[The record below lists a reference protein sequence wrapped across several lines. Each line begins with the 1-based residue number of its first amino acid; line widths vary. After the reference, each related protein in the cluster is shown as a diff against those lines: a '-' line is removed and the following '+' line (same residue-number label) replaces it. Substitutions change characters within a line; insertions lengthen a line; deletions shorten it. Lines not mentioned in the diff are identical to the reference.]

1 VGVPTFKAFTTNCL
15 AGGFFHKR
23 LLETANLFLPYSYK
37 IPGDGRSKPT
47 RKQKL
52 IRQEF
57 PKVRQYQKRGYTYYA
72 VDLRRAFWRGQ
83 PFKSFSNRTD
93 ALKYATELGESVQ
106 TNGVASVA
114 KNLANF
120 EDERLTRWNEQLGAH
135 GKSVED
141 AVVFFWRIWSGI
153 ERSVNH
159 RMPNSA
165 GILSS
170 PCLVAFVPTKPG
182 N

>member
-1 VGVPTFKAFTTNCL
+1 M
-15 AGGFFHKR
+15 
-23 LLETANLFLPYSYK
+23 
-37 IPGDGRSKPT
+37 SKPT

-52 IRQEF
+52 IRKEF

-72 VDLRRAFWRGQ
+72 VDLRRAFWKGQ
-83 PFKSFSNRTD
+83 PFKNFSNRTD
-93 ALKYATELGESVQ
+93 ALKYANELGESVQ

-141 AVVFFWRIWSGI
+141 AVEFLLAHLGR
-153 ERSVNH
+153 
-159 RMPNSA
+159 A
-165 GILSS
+165 AS
-170 PCLVAFVPTKPG
+170 PEQKDAETDQ
-182 N
+182 